1 MKSLITIFVFF
12 CWLEIAAQTD
22 TKSNVNITVSNYGV
36 DSTFVLNHLLRN
48 DIRVFYGVQANS
60 VIYGSS
66 NDSNPS
72 LYGDLYKNINDYIG
86 VGITY
91 KWIDGNLYF
100 SLPGTTYF
108 NQERSNLKQFSLALS
123 STGNQF
129 AFRGYLHDTKG
140 AIAETPE
147 TGFESTPSLHEF
159 KIGAQLTYIFNS
171 KHYSYRAALF
181 QSELQRKTAAS
192 FMIRLEPFYRELG
205 AKDGIAPSTYD
216 TEERFED
223 QKGLTYLN
231 APGLMVLPGYGATF
245 SWKHGS
251 YFLSPMIFGGPGVA
265 FNTYSGD
272 KGRLYKTNVEWSG
285 SLLINGGYNG
295 NRMYCKVQTAF
306 SIAYT
311 KIDPAYLFTK
321 NVKVEIL
328 FGYRFS
334 DLESWMPR
342 TFKKSN

>member
-1 MKSLITIFVFF
+1 MKALITVFVFF
-12 CWLEIAAQTD
+12 FWLEVAAQANTS
-22 TKSNVNITVSNYGV
+22 SNIKTPAPNNPV
-36 DSTFVLNHLLRN
+36 DSIFIATHFLKN

-60 VIYGSS
+60 IIYGSS

-72 LYGDLYKNINDYIG
+72 LSGDLYKNINDYIG

-91 KWIDGNLYF
+91 KLIDGNLYF

-108 NQERSNLKQFSLALS
+108 NQERSNLKQFSLSLS

-140 AIAETPE
+140 AIAETPD

-171 KHYSYRAALF
+171 KKYSYRAALF
-181 QSELQRKTAAS
+181 QSERQKKTAAS

-205 AKDGIAPSTYD
+205 AKNGITPSAYD

-223 QKGLTYLN
+223 QKGLTYLH
-231 APGLMVLPGYGATF
+231 APGLMLLPGYGATF
-245 SWKHGS
+245 SWKQGS
-251 YFLSPMIFGGPGVA
+251 YFLSPMIFAGPGLA
-265 FNTYSGD
+265 FNTYSGE
-272 KGRLYKTNVEWSG
+272 KGKLHKTNVEWSG
-285 SLLINGGYNG
+285 SFLINGGYNG
-295 NRMYCKVQTAF
+295 NRMYYKVQTAF

-311 KIDPAYLFTK
+311 KIDPAYLFKK
-321 NVKVEIL
+321 NGEVEIL

-334 DLESWMPR
+334 DLESWLPR
-342 TFKKSN
+342 SFKKNG